1 MNGNEIA
8 DTCFGLVEKLFEIKV
23 ITNCTNGNVLRIL
36 PPLIATKSDIDYFL
50 YTFHEVLKDL

>member
-1 MNGNEIA
+1 MA
-8 DTCFGLVEKLFEIKV
+8 DTCTGLVEKLFEKKV
-23 ITNCTNGNVLRIL
+23 IANCTNRNVLRIL